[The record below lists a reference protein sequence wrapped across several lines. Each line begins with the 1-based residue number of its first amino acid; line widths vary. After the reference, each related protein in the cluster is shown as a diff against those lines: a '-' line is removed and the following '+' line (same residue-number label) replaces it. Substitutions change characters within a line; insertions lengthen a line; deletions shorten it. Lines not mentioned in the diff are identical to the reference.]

1 MALPQLETA
10 TYDLKLPSTGKKIKY
25 RPFLVKEQKVLMIA
39 QESEDDKQIQDAFA
53 DIISSCTFG
62 KLEPYKLPLFDIE
75 YLFLRIRGKSV
86 REKGK
91 LGVLCPDDKKTKV
104 EIEIDLEK
112 VEVLM
117 STEHT
122 NEIKLTDD
130 ITLFMK
136 YPTLADMSDM
146 SGLGEGQEI
155 KSIFE
160 MIKRCVYEIHH
171 GEEIYNGIDITSE
184 ELDDFIDQMSTENF
198 ELLNTFFTTMPKL
211 QHVVKV
217 KNPNTKKTGEV
228 TIEGMQSFF
237 V

>member
-1 MALPQLETA
+1 MALP
-10 TYDLKLPSTGKKIKY
+10 KLTTPEYELDVPSTGEKIKY

-86 REKGK
+86 GEVISVS
-91 LGVLCPDDKKTKV
+91 VLCPDDEKTRTDVKINLQDV
-104 EIEIDLEK
+104 S
-112 VEVLM
+112 VLM
-117 STEHT
+117 SNDHT
-122 NEIKLTDD
+122 NEIELTKD
-130 ITLFMK
+130 IKMIMK
-136 YPTLADMSDM
+136 YPTLSDM
-146 SGLGEGQEI
+146 SSFSNEGEVADV
-155 KSIFE
+155 FA
-160 MIKRCVYEIHH
+160 MIKNCVLEIHH
-171 GEEIYNGIDITSE
+171 GEEIYNAIDITSK

-198 ELLNTFFTTMPKL
+198 EQVNAFFTTMPKL
-211 QHVVKV
+211 QHIVKV
-217 KNPNTKKTGEV
+217 KNPKTKKTGEV